1 MSLCRVLMISALLWL
16 VLIFACWK
24 VLELIK

>member
-1 MSLCRVLMISALLWL
+1 MNMVRILAISAALWL
-16 VLIFACWK
+16 LIIFACWK